1 MQRVT
6 KYRAWD
12 ISEQCWI
19 NISKMVFGEEG
30 ELWYLQSYDENENEI
45 DLPYFENETNWIL
58 MQCAGLKDKNGVD
71 VYEGDIVTYRSVY
84 KWNDKIKKGVVKFSN
99 GMFNP
104 GNVIGWGKNGTCE
117 VIGNIYENPELLEV
131 K

>member
-1 MQRVT
+1 MQRVP

-19 NISKMVFGEEG
+19 NISKMVFGENG
-30 ELWYLQSYDENENEI
+30 ELWYLQGYDENENEI

-58 MQCAGLKDKNGVD
+58 MQCIGVKDTDENEIFESDFVEDEHGR
-71 VYEGDIVTYRSVY
+71 I
-84 KWNDKIKKGVVKFSN
+84 NLVKFKE
-99 GMFNP
+99 GLFLI
-104 GNVIGWGKNGTCE
+104 GNWNSHGFMNAFTEFK

-131 K
+131 KS